1 MIILYNY
8 IYIFKGLFLTLLITS
23 ISLIVGLFIGFLI
36 GILIFIKYKL
46 VDFFVNDYINNI
58 FNKLPSF
65 YEILNFYRRL
75 TINTPIITQLF
86 IVNCL
91 IPFRINAFFIG
102 LIVLGL
108 NSAAHV
114 SVIILESL
122 NNISELEWNTSIS
135 LGFKPIDAIKKI
147 FIKMIIIN
155 NKKRLF
161 QEYIS
166 LLKESSVLAYFGVNE
181 IISRSREVSLQ
192 SYNFLPYMLFVSGLY
207 FFIISFSGYIYD
219 KFFSKG

>member
-1 MIILYNY
+1 MIIIHNY

-23 ISLIVGLFIGFLI
+23 ISLSIGIFLGFLM
-36 GILIFIKYKL
+36 GILIFIKFKL

-65 YEILNFYRRL
+65 YNVLDFYKRL

-91 IPFRINAFFIG
+91 LPFRINAFFSG

-114 SVIILESL
+114 SVIMLESL

-135 LGFKPIDAIKKI
+135 LGFRPIIAIKKI
-147 FIKMIIIN
+147 FIKMIIN
-155 NKKRLF
+155 NK
-161 QEYIS
+161 
-166 LLKESSVLAYFGVNE
+166 
-181 IISRSREVSLQ
+181 
-192 SYNFLPYMLFVSGLY
+192 
-207 FFIISFSGYIYD
+207 
-219 KFFSKG
+219 